1 MGTFADRLRA
11 SMSASNMKAVELHE
25 LTGISKASISEYLS
39 GNYEPKQRNIFK
51 MAQAL
56 DVSPSYLM
64 GVSDTPRN
72 EVLLMKLGEWL
83 KAYREE
89 HGLSMR
95 AMADLCGFSKAYINI
110 LEKGINPKTGK
121 PISPTMQAFEKI
133 AEATQ
138 IDTDSLLRILGGNQ
152 PITIPAASSQRP
164 RKKGVRIPVLGSV
177 AAGVPIEAVEDII
190 DYEEIDEELAR
201 TGEFFALQI
210 RGASMEPVLY
220 ERDIVIV
227 RKQSPV
233 STGDMA
239 IVLINSDEATVK
251 KIRREPSG
259 IMLIGYNAAVYE
271 PHFYTNEDIERLPVQ
286 ILGKVVEMRR
296 KF

>member
-64 GVSDTPRN
+64 GVSDTPKIN
-72 EVLLMKLGEWL
+72 ENIKRLRIEKGMTLADVGEKLGVRNATVQRYESGEI
-83 KAYREE
+83 K
-89 HGLSMR
+89 
-95 AMADLCGFSKAYINI
+95 N
-110 LEKGINPKTGK
+110 LEYETVVKL
-121 PISPTMQAFEKI
+121 
-133 AEATQ
+133 AEIFGVTPAA
-138 IDTDSLLRILGGNQ
+138 LMGWKEF
-152 PITIPAASSQRP
+152 AASSP
-164 RKKGVRIPVLGSV
+164 RTHKKGVRIPVLGSV
-177 AAGVPIEAVEDII
+177 AAGVPIEAVEDIL

-220 ERDIVIV
+220 EGDVVIV
-227 RKQSPV
+227 RKQSSA
-233 STGDMA
+233 STGDIA
-239 IVLINSDEATVK
+239 IVLINGDEATVK

-259 IMLIGYNAAVYE
+259 LMLIGYNAAVYE